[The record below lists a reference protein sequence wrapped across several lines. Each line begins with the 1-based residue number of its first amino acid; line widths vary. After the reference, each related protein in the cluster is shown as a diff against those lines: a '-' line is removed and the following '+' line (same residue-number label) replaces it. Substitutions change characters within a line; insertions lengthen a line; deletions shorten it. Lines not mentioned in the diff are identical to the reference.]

1 MTQEKDQILQA
12 LTRHRD
18 TIRALGACRLGL
30 FGSQARGEASEAS
43 DLDFLVEFEP
53 GAKSFDSY
61 MDLKEFLEDLF
72 NRRIDLVISV
82 VLKPRLREGILRD
95 TVYKVCL
102 ERNSAPKPN
111 NHSPGSAGIPAGLLT

>member
-1 MTQEKDQILQA
+1 MIQEKDQILQTLA
-12 LTRHRD
+12 RHRD
-18 TIRALGACRLGL
+18 TVRAFGARRLGL

-72 NRRIDLVISV
+72 HRRVDLVISE
-82 VLKPRLREGILRD
+82 VLKPRLREGILRE
-95 TVYKVCL
+95 TVY
-102 ERNSAPKPN
+102 AP
-111 NHSPGSAGIPAGLLT
+111 GL